1 MTGSVA
7 ARRSAIY
14 PTVAMREISNRAGSR
29 GPNRSPYGRYLNP
42 QFDGC
47 PRPSHRGGPECDDF
61 TRSVSQPQ
69 RVVGH
74 CARQP
79 KVPEIAETAAVGGTE
94 VVAQQRRQDGQRGRT
109 EQQSEGR
116 GYR

>member
-1 MTGSVA
+1 
-7 ARRSAIY
+7 
-14 PTVAMREISNRAGSR
+14 
-29 GPNRSPYGRYLNP
+29 
-42 QFDGC
+42 
-47 PRPSHRGGPECDDF
+47 
-61 TRSVSQPQ
+61 VSQPQ

-79 KVPEIAETAAVGGTE
+79 KVPEIAETAAVRGTE